1 MSIFKKKN
9 TNYFFNQFMV
19 VGNYALKAYEELKK
33 GLKDFDISTSLTLK
47 NNVHKIEH
55 EADLIKHE
63 TEEKLAKEFITPIDR
78 EDIFTLLNNIDDLTD
93 SIDEISYK
101 LYIRAYKSLPD
112 NIDKFIDIT
121 YESINATLDLLSNL
135 ENFSNKKILDP
146 LIEKVKDFEEE
157 TDHLYEENVHEL
169 YKNHE
174 NYEYMELF
182 SKEKVYSMFE
192 EVTDKARD
200 VARTIETI
208 MYKNL

>member
-33 GLKDFDISTSLTLK
+33 GLKDFDIPTSLTLK